1 MGNPEQIGIA
11 HYSFVIT
18 EHPPVGADPRVCPPQ
33 TPNLNHPLPI
43 PYTPNLYGSFPH
55 PMQQTIYSGRHGGLP
70 LHLKMIAP
78 NFAMHAGTIVTAMLR
93 KCQSMPFGVQKH

>member
-11 HYSFVIT
+11 HYIFVIT

-43 PYTPNLYGSFPH
+43 SYTPNLYGSLPLPYTTNPH
-55 PMQQTIYSGRHGGLP
+55 SGRHGGLP

-78 NFAMHAGTIVTAMLR
+78 NFAMHASTIVTAMLR
-93 KCQSMPFGVQKH
+93 KHQSMPFRARKH